1 MKINVRLQLIEG
13 DDSNGVKLWA
23 IAQDGSGRRWF
34 KRYEDK
40 GTAIIDAENMRLIE
54 DKKFSSSESRYS
66 MNIRLELFAEVE
78 IADEVL
84 NEHWHSSPTPTL

>member
-1 MKINVRLQLIEG
+1 MDIRVRLNLIDS

-34 KRYEDK
+34 KRYENA
-40 GTAIIDAENMRLIE
+40 GTAIIDSENMRLIE
-54 DKKFSSSESRYS
+54 DKKFSSSESRYAQ
-66 MNIRLELFAEVE
+66 NIHLKLFDEVE

-84 NEHWHSSPTPTL
+84 NEHWHFSPTTTS